1 MVSHYGEADM
11 DAEQV
16 RRAAAAIA
24 RAQAEKTR
32 KLVVAID
39 DALAAWGIVP
49 WSAEALSRVE
59 ALDDAGWA
67 TAARVAGC
75 RPPNTTRAMVVAIYK
90 QRAEHNGLPVHVL
103 FANAVSR

>member
-1 MVSHYGEADM
+1 M

-24 RAQAEKTR
+24 RAQAEKVR

-39 DALAAWGIVP
+39 AALTAWGIVP

-67 TAARVAGC
+67 NAARVAGC
-75 RPPNTTRAMVVAIYK
+75 RPPNTTRAIVIEVYR
-90 QRAEHNGLPVHVL
+90 QRAEHNGLPVHLL
-103 FANAVSR
+103 FAAAVAS